1 MTDVTPSTD
10 AKAPQP
16 RKQARR
22 RLWKL
27 GGFSLLALGLLA
39 WGSGYYYLFRLPA
52 SVERTA
58 QARKDP
64 CVDQILTQR
73 NGAGAQVPK
82 RDILH
87 AEQFCR
93 HQANLESAGHSEWA
107 PR

>member
-1 MTDVTPSTD
+1 MTEATQSPEANT
-10 AKAPQP
+10 QQQ

-27 GGFSLLALGLLA
+27 GGFSVLTLGLLA
-39 WGSGYYYLFRLPA
+39 WGGGYYYLFRLPA
-52 SVERTA
+52 SAERTA

-73 NGAGAQVPK
+73 NGAAAQVPK
-82 RDILH
+82 REILH

-93 HQANLESAGHSEWA
+93 HQANVLSSGHSEWA